1 LADQNIVNLAL
12 EAQAKDPQQIWDT
25 GMAFADDVASKN
37 LDPYQTDLPAC
48 DANGEEMDCDIGH
61 YKD

>member
-12 EAQAKDPQQIWDT
+12 EAQAKNPQQIWDT
-25 GMAFADDVASKN
+25 GMAFTDDVVNKDLN
-37 LDPYQTDLPAC
+37 PYQTDLPAC
-48 DANGEEMDCDIGH
+48 DANGEEIDCAIGR